1 MDDIARLPAND
12 RSELFSTAS
21 AKRGDML
28 PTLIEKDF
36 WVCWTLQRIFTLDAP
51 PAGLVFKGGTSLS
64 KVFQAID
71 RFSEDVDL
79 SFDRSVFGFGGDN
92 DPAKAPSRKQTAKRL
107 EKLSAA
113 CQEMIRARFLP
124 QLEISFG
131 KALGTDPSGKTWRIE
146 LDLDDPDKQTLLF
159 HYPAGIAQ
167 SASSSARY
175 LQPGVRL
182 ELGAR
187 GEQWPAELAIITS
200 YAAQAIPT
208 PFRNPSCKVKVLAG
222 ERTFWE
228 KATILHT
235 LYHLPS
241 EKRLPTRHS
250 RHYYDLVKLY
260 GKEVG
265 KKAIADLGLLGSVV
279 KHKSIF
285 FSSAAARYDLAV
297 PGTLKL
303 VPPQSRRRELEEDYA
318 KMREMIFA
326 QPPGWDDILRELKH
340 LENKING
347 H

>member
-1 MDDIARLPAND
+1 MDDIARLHAND

-28 PTLIEKDF
+28 PALIEKDF
-36 WVCWTLQRIFTLDAP
+36 WVCWTLQRIFTLEAP

-79 SFDRSVFGFGGDN
+79 SFDRNVFGFGGEN
-92 DPAKAPSRKQTAKRL
+92 DPAKAPSKKQTAKRL
-107 EKLSAA
+107 EKLSAT
-113 CQEMIRARFLP
+113 CQEMVRTRFLP
-124 QLEISFG
+124 QLEVSFG
-131 KALGTDPSGKTWRIE
+131 KALGTAPSGKTWRIE

-159 HYPAGIAQ
+159 HYPAGIAHGE
-167 SASSSARY
+167 SAPARY
-175 LQPGVRL
+175 LRPSVRL

-187 GEQWPAELAIITS
+187 GEQWPAELAVIMS

-208 PFRNPSCKVKVLAG
+208 PFKNPSCRVKVLAG

-228 KATILHT
+228 KATILHA
-235 LYHLPS
+235 LYHLPP

-250 RHYYDLVKLY
+250 RHYYDLMKLY

-265 KKAIADLGLLGSVV
+265 KKAIADLGLLQSVV

-285 FSSAAARYDLAV
+285 FASAAARYDLAV

-303 VPPQSRRRELEEDYA
+303 VPPQNRRRELEEDYA
-318 KMREMIFA
+318 KMREMIFV
-326 QPPGWDDILRELKH
+326 QPPEWDNLIQELTR
-340 LENKING
+340 LEEKINRI
-347 H
+347 